1 MLDPVLL
8 ESQYGVFTGQIGRT
22 SAGVRNDVK
31 QCDLR
36 IESLGQIDRVPRR
49 SNRPLSEVH
58 RKQDSAYFEWNI
70 YVKASLRALLKSGVL
85 CSERRRLS
93 LDVSQKHVPTN

>member
-1 MLDPVLL
+1 MLDPALL
-8 ESQYGVFTGQIGRT
+8 ESQSGVFTGQIART

-49 SNRPLSEVH
+49 SNRSLSEVH
-58 RKQDSAYFEWNI
+58 RKQDSADVEQAI
-70 YVKASLRALLKSGVL
+70 YVNTSLCALLKSSVL
-85 CSERRRLS
+85 CGVRRRLS
-93 LDVSQKHVPTN
+93 LDVS